1 MTDGVKG
8 RTASLQRRTG
18 AQRRRIILGAAGAAR
33 SQPSRGSA
41 AWQGQA
47 RDAPV
52 LGRDRFQ
59 GYDDAVP
66 SRTGDRVTALRRFIA
81 LSFAAI
87 TAAAAPAA
95 AKDELVIGMTQYP
108 SSFNPNIGSMLAKTL
123 VASMTARPITVYDPD
138 WKLVCLLCTELP
150 SIENGGAVV
159 EDYAPGKKGIAVTY
173 TLRPDIKWGDG
184 TPVTTKDV
192 ALTIE
197 VGKHPQSGVAS
208 AEAYRRI
215 LKLDIK
221 DDRTFTLHVDRVT
234 FEYASAGG
242 FQLLPAHIERP
253 IFEANPAEYRN
264 KSTYET
270 ATATPGLWFGP
281 YRIAKTVPG
290 AAIELERNPTW
301 AGKAPAFKRIV
312 FRVIENTAALEA
324 NLLSGSID
332 YVAGELGLSLDQA
345 LAFEKRHKERFEVVY
360 KPGLIYEH
368 IDVNLDNPLLA
379 DRRVRQALLL
389 GIDRAAISTRL
400 FEGKQPVAHGSVN
413 PLDPMF
419 SEAARHYAYDPAAAR
434 QLLDQAGFSDIRN
447 GVRHNAKGDKLSIEL
462 ATTAGNRV
470 REQVQQVLQSQW
482 KQIGVEA
489 RLKVEPP
496 RVFFGETVRKRAYSG
511 LVMYAWV
518 SAPQSVPRSALH
530 SQEIPSEAN
539 GWSGQNSGGYK
550 NPEMDRILDAA
561 EVELDAAKRKALFAD
576 LQRIYSEDL
585 PVLPLYFRTDAFILP
600 KPLKG
605 VRPTGHLNV
614 STLWVEDWRWDAG
627 NAR

>member
-1 MTDGVKG
+1 MT
-8 RTASLQRRTG
+8 T
-18 AQRRRIILGAAGAAR
+18 RRRL
-33 SQPSRGSA
+33 
-41 AWQGQA
+41 
-47 RDAPV
+47 
-52 LGRDRFQ
+52 
-59 GYDDAVP
+59 
-66 SRTGDRVTALRRFIA
+66 IA
-81 LSFAAI
+81 LALAGIAAL
-87 TAAAAPAA
+87 AAPAA

-108 SSFNPNIGSMLAKTL
+108 SSFNPNIGSMAAKTL
-123 VASMTARPITVYDPD
+123 VANMTSRPITAYDPD
-138 WKLVCLLCTELP
+138 WKLVCMLCVELP

-159 EDYAPGKKGIAVTY
+159 EEYAPGKKGIAVTY
-173 TLRPDIKWGDG
+173 TLRPDAKWGDG
-184 TPVTTKDV
+184 TPVTTRDV

-208 AEAYRRI
+208 TEAYRRI

-234 FEYASAGG
+234 FEYASVGG

-264 KSTYET
+264 RSAYET
-270 ATATPGLWFGP
+270 DTANRALWFGP

-290 AAIELERNPTW
+290 ASIELERNPTW

-312 FRVIENTAALEA
+312 FRIIENTAALEA

-345 LAFEKRHKERFEVVY
+345 LAFEKRHKDRFDVVY
-360 KPGLIYEH
+360 KPGLVYEH
-368 IDVNLDNPLLA
+368 IDVNLENKLLA

-400 FEGKQPVAHGSVN
+400 FEGKQPVADGSVN
-413 PLDPMF
+413 PLDPMY
-419 SEAARHYAYDPAAAR
+419 SPGARQYAYDPAAAR
-434 QLLDQAGFSDIRN
+434 KLLDDAGFKDIRA
-447 GVRHNAKGDKLSIEL
+447 GVRHNAQGEKLSIEL

-482 KQIGVEA
+482 KQIGVEV

-496 RVFFGETVRKRAYSG
+496 RVFFGETVRKRNYSG
-511 LVMYAWV
+511 LAMYAWI
-518 SAPQSVPRSALH
+518 SAPQSVPRTTLH

-561 EVELDAAKRKALFAD
+561 EIELDATKRKALFAD
-576 LQRIYSEDL
+576 MQGLYSEDL
-585 PVLPLYFRTDAFILP
+585 PVLPLYFRTDAFIFP

-605 VRPTGHLNV
+605 VRPTGHLNA
-614 STLWVEDWRWDAG
+614 STLWVEDWRWETG
-627 NAR
+627 NAQ